1 MARDNPPKIRQRS
14 QLERKK
20 TQRASYDRVLIVS
33 EGSRTEP
40 IQVVRYAKQL
50 FGAGDPNK
58 RVRAKAFERVFAIF
72 DRDEHKSYFDALK
85 LADSLDGKLR
95 NDAKQPVIF
104 RAIAS
109 VPCFELWLL
118 LHYEDI
124 RHPLH
129 RAEVLARLKQF
140 IPSYVKGASG
150 SFAITKANLGIAS
163 QRARSLAA
171 LSNAFDATEPSTD
184 IVELVE
190 LLIALGK

>member
-1 MARDNPPKIRQRS
+1 
-14 QLERKK
+14 
-20 TQRASYDRVLIVS
+20 
-33 EGSRTEP
+33 
-40 IQVVRYAKQL
+40 VRYAKQL
-50 FGAGDPNK
+50 FMAGDPNK
-58 RVRAKAFERVFAIF
+58 RVRAKAFEKVFAIF

-85 LADSLDGKLR
+85 LAESLDGKLR

-140 IPSYVKGASG
+140 IPCYVKGASG

-171 LSNAFDATEPSTD
+171 LSSAFDAIEPSTD
-184 IVELVE
+184 IVELVM

>member
-1 MARDNPPKIRQRS
+1 MENLAAFRS
-14 QLERKK
+14 PSGPGRHGGGPV
-20 TQRASYDRVLIVS
+20 RV
-33 EGSRTEP
+33 
-40 IQVVRYAKQL
+40 
-50 FGAGDPNK
+50 GA
-58 RVRAKAFERVFAIF
+58 A
-72 DRDEHKSYFDALK
+72 
-85 LADSLDGKLR
+85 
-95 NDAKQPVIF
+95 
-104 RAIAS
+104 
-109 VPCFELWLL
+109 
-118 LHYEDI
+118 
-124 RHPLH
+124 HPLH